1 MGMRVVLLLL
11 LLVDMMEIHI
21 PYVSYYDISILFTD
35 CLRFECGRS
44 LAARSLAVP
53 REVCTTP
60 MTPNNVETRNE
71 RKQ

>member
-11 LLVDMMEIHI
+11 LLVDMMEIHHTMI
-21 PYVSYYDISILFTD
+21 SRYSILFMD

-53 REVCTTP
+53 REVCTP